1 MSKYTFY
8 VKCTMY
14 IHWQARVQYPKSVRG
29 ARRPTGI
36 YAFFKNT
43 HQSEQLLLKQEVLLG
58 NLLVKAKSL
67 AVSVMSNSSLKKITW
82 AFLRFYLYFLF
93 KINIFKMQL
102 LKNDT
107 ANLVAFNIFWSHFIS
122 SFRKSCPLW
131 CIILKKIN
139 FQKIFGLVGRR
150 VGCGGL
156 GCWPPIFPCHP
167 LAFWKWCIK

>member
-1 MSKYTFY
+1 MSSSLSRLKGPLRASGRSDD
-8 VKCTMY
+8 
-14 IHWQARVQYPKSVRG
+14 WL
-29 ARRPTGI
+29 ARRPTST
-36 YAFFKNT
+36 YVFFKNT

-150 VGCGGL
+150 GGGWRGPDVFSNYFFGAL
-156 GCWPPIFPCHP
+156 GKVK
-167 LAFWKWCIK
+167 AN

>member
-1 MSKYTFY
+1 MHKLWRSYLIPMTCQQF
-8 VKCTMY
+8 VIVS
-14 IHWQARVQYPKSVRG
+14 IHW

-58 NLLVKAKSL
+58 NLVVKAKSL
-67 AVSVMSNSSLKKITW
+67 AVSILSNSSLKKITW

-93 KINIFKMQL
+93 KINIFNLQL

-150 VGCGGL
+150 V
-156 GCWPPIFPCHP
+156 P
-167 LAFWKWCIK
+167 A